1 MLFRSSETKEGY
13 EVVLDQTAFYPEG
26 GGQPADEGELGK
38 AKVSDVRIKEHVIYH
53 IVDIPLEVGS
63 YIEGKINFERRF
75 DLMQQHS
82 GEHIISG
89 IINTK
94 YGYNN
99 VGFHLSKENMT
110 ADVDGELTNEQ
121 VLEIE
126 RLANEAIY
134 RNIPV
139 QVGIYTQEQ
148 VKDMTYRS
156 KIELNEEV
164 RVVEVPEYDRCAC
177 CGTHVKYTGEIGIGW
192 LFRLCWRTLND

>member
-1 MLFRSSETKEGY
+1 MTKKLYYTDSYLTTFKATVLSCSETKEGY

-110 ADVDGELTNEQ
+110 ADVDGELT
-121 VLEIE
+121 
-126 RLANEAIY
+126 
-134 RNIPV
+134 
-139 QVGIYTQEQ
+139 
-148 VKDMTYRS
+148 RS
-156 KIELNEEV
+156 EEHTSELQSH
-164 RVVEVPEYDRCAC
+164 YS
-177 CGTHVKYTGEIGIGW
+177 I
-192 LFRLCWRTLND
+192 